1 MENPQSTNWA
11 GNVTFAAERFHQP
24 SSLEELRAIVTGSQR
39 LRVLGTGHSFS
50 RIADTRGD
58 LVSLAD
64 LPPRLEVSAD
74 RQTVTVSSAVRYGE
88 LAQALDENGLALHNL
103 GSLPHISVA
112 GACATGTH
120 GSGDTNAALAGAVR
134 GLELLRPDGALV
146 PVAGDD
152 LAGATVS
159 LGLLGVVTAVT
170 LAVEPAY
177 DVRQLVYDDLPEA
190 ALFEDLDAVFSAA
203 YSVSHFTT

>member
-1 MENPQSTNWA
+1 MQSGQLTNWA

-24 SSLEELRAIVTGSQR
+24 SSLDELRAIVTGSDR

-50 RIADTRGD
+50 RIADTSGD
-58 LVSLAD
+58 LVSPAE

-74 RQTVTVSSAVRYGE
+74 RQTVTVSAAIRYGE
-88 LAQALDENGLALHNL
+88 LARALDAHGLALHNL

-120 GSGDTNAALAGAVR
+120 GSGDSNRALAGAVR
-134 GLELLRPDGALV
+134 GLELLRPDGELV
-146 PVAGDD
+146 SITGED
-152 LAGATVS
+152 LAWATVS

-177 DVRQLVYDDLPEA
+177 DVRQLVYDDLPES
-190 ALFEDLDAVFSAA
+190 ALLEDLDA
-203 YSVSHFTT
+203 